1 MRAEAYQVV
10 DAALLTF
17 DNRQIA
23 TRSDFNVGSEVSLYP
38 FIPGWDFAYEVTV
51 RATRG
56 AWPEP
61 PPRERAVEAQRTR
74 SERRPGR
81 PE

>member
-10 DAALLTF
+10 EAPLLAF

-38 FIPGWDFAYEVTV
+38 FIPRWGVTV

-74 SERRPGR
+74 SERRPGW